1 MPAACRAQKAQR
13 RDLTCIAVG
22 CRLMATR
29 REHGQQNSTKQ
40 RYEPSSFYPRLFF
53 VYRST
58 DDISKLPP
66 NCNSWRSHSSTQ
78 VPSHGLTD
86 LLIVRIRG
94 FYRGASRIAHGIN
107 YFLRSTA
114 NAEAPDL
121 SRFPLRDLQQGF
133 LRTVAFVAVA
143 CLPRTVSAC

>member
-13 RDLTCIAVG
+13 RDLTCVAVG
-22 CRLMATR
+22 CRLLATR

-66 NCNSWRSHSSTQ
+66 KLQ
-78 VPSHGLTD
+78 FL
-86 LLIVRIRG
+86 
-94 FYRGASRIAHGIN
+94 AIALVNAGTIAWPH
-107 YFLRSTA
+107 RSTHS
-114 NAEAPDL
+114 PDPRL
-121 SRFPLRDLQQGF
+121 
-133 LRTVAFVAVA
+133 
-143 CLPRTVSAC
+143 LPRRQ